1 MYIFLSDEQG
11 SFSEQRR
18 AVIETSLC
26 NWSDSHSTRRHPPI
40 MQQYKFKPTTMH
52 PTNAIVQVQTNNN
65 AGPTI
70 QQCKA
75 QKLTLKMQS
84 QKHNPSTIQQHLCK
98 TQLQYQSKMHCSV
111 ISIPQTNQFLLWDL
125 NGLRVRLNQHE
136 QRKIYQ
142 QEVEH
147 SVIEWGTTVFVLQRK
162 RIF

>member
-11 SFSEQRR
+11 SFSEQRG

-40 MQQYKFKPTTMH
+40 KY
-52 PTNAIVQVQTNNN
+52 NAIVQVQTNYN

-84 QKHNPSTIQQHLCK
+84 QKHNPSTIQ
-98 TQLQYQSKMHCSV
+98 
-111 ISIPQTNQFLLWDL
+111 
-125 NGLRVRLNQHE
+125 
-136 QRKIYQ
+136 
-142 QEVEH
+142 
-147 SVIEWGTTVFVLQRK
+147 
-162 RIF
+162 